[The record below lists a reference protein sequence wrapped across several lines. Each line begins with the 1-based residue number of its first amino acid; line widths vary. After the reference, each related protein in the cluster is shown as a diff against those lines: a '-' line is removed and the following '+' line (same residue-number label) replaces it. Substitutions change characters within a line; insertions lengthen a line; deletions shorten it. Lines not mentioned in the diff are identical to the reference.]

1 MREVSGLVVKVSSPK
16 KRNAMFSLL
25 AIRLPTIAAQ
35 VDADVVA
42 GGVAVAVDVA
52 RSNPPGHRDYCKL
65 SYL

>member
-1 MREVSGLVVKVSSPK
+1 MY
-16 KRNAMFSLL
+16 KRQLL

-52 RSNPPGHRDYCKL
+52 RSNPPGHRDYCKS